1 MPGLS
6 DMLAEVLGLP
16 IEYLNPFNKVAASG
30 RQFNEEFLGAISSA
44 AAVPLGLAL
53 RNEA

>member
-1 MPGLS
+1 MSNMLS
-6 DMLAEVLGLP
+6 EVLGLSV
-16 IEYLNPFNKVAASG
+16 EYLNPFNKVSCSG
-30 RQFNEEFLGAISSA
+30 KQFNEEFVAAISSS